1 MTTKEKVLVALAEAL
16 KEAFRNVALAILPIL
31 IGGINTST
39 GAIVFDYRVIFAVS
53 LLALLRTVD
62 RYVHIYNS
70 QDKDG
75 QTDRSLGLIRT
86 NW

>member
-1 MTTKEKVLVALAEAL
+1 MTTKEKVLKALD
-16 KEAFRNVALAILPIL
+16 EAFREAVRDVVLAILPIL
-31 IGGINTST
+31 KGSINTET
-39 GAIVFDYRVIFAVS
+39 GKIFINWSVVFACG
-53 LLALLRTVD
+53 LLALLRVID

-75 QTDRSLGLIRT
+75 RTNESLGLIRT